1 MKSKNMETRKLLALL
16 CANFFIFVGYSQVNK
31 NKLIDNSLKGIIKSV
46 EYQYFLPD
54 EKGELDEWGVVDFE
68 ECSSIITIEP
78 AISCSFDKAGNIIAS
93 QVFSKNYEMMLYLQY
108 TYDKNNRVTEVV
120 YTDKSYPPHPVVET
134 FTYDK
139 NGNVINEH
147 RELENNNIS
156 RNSKKEYDKDNNIL
170 KETVLNINK
179 YKKVKD
185 KEEAVYTY
193 DKNKLCLR
201 KDIFINGKKESYITY
216 QYDDKKNLTLQQVF
230 YKNKLKNEYSF
241 TYYSQ
246 QEMKSSKYDETYNYW
261 TEGKKGNLKGVKQE
275 IQKKYNEKGILREH
289 YIKKIDING
298 YLLEKASIGDNNEAE
313 EKYVYTYDSKYNL
326 IKKEF
331 YKGTVVDRWETYSYN
346 EKGLKTQEI
355 NYLKDGK
362 IDFYEDKTYKY
373 DEKGNPIEEKA
384 VDKEGEVL
392 YLYRINYT
400 YYK

>member
-1 MKSKNMETRKLLALL
+1 MN
-16 CANFFIFVGYSQVNK
+16 
-31 NKLIDNSLKGIIKSV
+31 
-46 EYQYFLPD
+46 
-54 EKGELDEWGVVDFE
+54 
-68 ECSSIITIEP
+68 
-78 AISCSFDKAGNIIAS
+78 
-93 QVFSKNYEMMLYLQY
+93 
-108 TYDKNNRVTEVV
+108 
-120 YTDKSYPPHPVVET
+120 
-134 FTYDK
+134 
-139 NGNVINEH
+139 
-147 RELENNNIS
+147 
-156 RNSKKEYDKDNNIL
+156 
-170 KETVLNINK
+170 
-179 YKKVKD
+179 
-185 KEEAVYTY
+185 
-193 DKNKLCLR
+193 KNKLCLR
-201 KDIFINGKKESYITY
+201 KDIFINGKKQSYITY

-392 YLYRINYT
+392 YLYKINYT

>member
-1 MKSKNMETRKLLALL
+1 
-16 CANFFIFVGYSQVNK
+16 
-31 NKLIDNSLKGIIKSV
+31 
-46 EYQYFLPD
+46 
-54 EKGELDEWGVVDFE
+54 
-68 ECSSIITIEP
+68 
-78 AISCSFDKAGNIIAS
+78 
-93 QVFSKNYEMMLYLQY
+93 MLYLQY
-108 TYDKNNRVTEVV
+108 
-120 YTDKSYPPHPVVET
+120 
-134 FTYDK
+134 TYDK

-185 KEEAVYTY
+185 KEEVVYTY

-392 YLYRINYT
+392 YLYKINYT